1 MLKNRLLIAWVLCF
15 MFISLNASMADNK
28 KVLETKK
35 NGDAKYTLYT
45 EKTKVN
51 TRYYIDMETETG
63 VETWA
68 SGEDQK
74 LDAFILCVNFLNN
87 IDEFAMETAQKYDSK
102 KWTKVILRRPLSDN
116 EDDNNSNLEV
126 YAKKDAVIHI
136 NCDSEDPTCGRN
148 VNYALITDPEMVNKL
163 AGEKIFG
170 MEKEKFFQKYG
181 GKSTYNV
188 LKIVNFSFS
197 LTESDSVIY
206 ADFYFKNGKLNGIGG
221 KGDRT
226 YRGLPHFEDFKQFV
240 SESIPEGL
248 FTKGACLEDNVN
260 VLDKPVNGTAKTK
273 LSKNKIIYINEFKK
287 VDKDTWVKITT
298 SEGIEG
304 WVNGKS
310 ITPDAHNFSAFSR
323 VGATFDYITQMPLRL
338 GNSTKV
344 SEKRY
349 IGSYMLKTQNWD
361 GIEYQMA
368 YDTGTFDDEPD
379 EPEEPEEKDPDEE
392 DEDVEEEEPEEP
404 EEESEPVKPVLSE
417 DIFVKLTVT
426 KPVVDFL
433 GFKVG
438 SNLNDLKA
446 LAAKLANAKWHPEED
461 NIKERIDLEE
471 RAGKEWEKPYEMVF
485 KDDGVYRWNDLR
497 GGYTR
502 GLRITMK
509 KGKAVSIEFIGPDTA
524 N

>member
-1 MLKNRLLIAWVLCF
+1 MV
-15 MFISLNASMADNK
+15 D
-28 KVLETKK
+28 
-35 NGDAKYTLYT
+35 
-45 EKTKVN
+45 
-51 TRYYIDMETETG
+51 
-63 VETWA
+63 
-68 SGEDQK
+68 
-74 LDAFILCVNFLNN
+74 
-87 IDEFAMETAQKYDSK
+87 
-102 KWTKVILRRPLSDN
+102 
-116 EDDNNSNLEV
+116 V

-136 NCDSEDPTCGRN
+136 TCNSEDRTCGRT
-148 VNYALITDPEMVNKL
+148 VYYALLTDPEMVNNL
-163 AGEKIFG
+163 VGDKIFG
-170 MEKEKFFQKYG
+170 MDKDKFFKKFG
-181 GKSTYNV
+181 GKLSYDV
-188 LKIVNFSFS
+188 LKVAHFTFILSENIISMHV
-197 LTESDSVIY
+197 
-206 ADFYFKNGKLNGIGG
+206 YFDKGKVNGICWNENHYY
-221 KGDRT
+221 KG
-226 YRGLPHFEDFKQFV
+226 YPHFEDFKQFV
-240 SESIPEGL
+240 SPSIPEGM
-248 FTKGACLEDNVN
+248 FTKGASLEDNVN

-497 GGYTR
+497 GTYTR

-509 KGKAVSIEFIGPDTA
+509 NGKAVSIELIGPDMA